1 MRKEQIL
8 EEIERITAL
17 LEKASDVERVMLE
30 KKVSELKEQLQQ
42 ANSKQLL
49 NG

>member
-8 EEIERITAL
+8 EEIERITGL
-17 LEKASDVERVMLE
+17 LEQANDEERVMLE
-30 KKVSELKEQLQQ
+30 KKVSDLKEQLLQ
-42 ANSKQLL
+42 ASKKQLL